1 MSFPSN
7 FGEMRMKVFINTKFL
22 MSLFISSREVRLE
35 LLKLARERISQEI
48 CQSLIE
54 EKISAEVEKI
64 AEEVLQEAKA
74 ERDAKLQLL
83 AGYVIKSRTAKYFER
98 CALTRCILICYRIN
112 CVKHCVTRASLVRFL
127 SPMSYQSL
135 LFKPL
140 GGGTKANIFVFFQ
153 WFSGL

>member
-1 MSFPSN
+1 
-7 FGEMRMKVFINTKFL
+7 

-54 EKISAEVEKI
+54 EKISAEVEEI

-112 CVKHCVTRASLVRFL
+112 CVKHCFTRASLVRFG
-127 SPMSYQSL
+127 SVPNVVSVS
-135 LFKPL
+135 
-140 GGGTKANIFVFFQ
+140 FV
-153 WFSGL
+153 

>member
-1 MSFPSN
+1 
-7 FGEMRMKVFINTKFL
+7 

-54 EKISAEVEKI
+54 EKVSAEVEEI
-64 AEEVLQEAKA
+64 AEEVLQEAKS

-98 CALTRCILICYRIN
+98 CTLTRCILICYRII
-112 CVKHCVTRASLVRFL
+112 LVPRT
-127 SPMSYQSL
+127 MRRL
-135 LFKPL
+135 LL
-140 GGGTKANIFVFFQ
+140 R
-153 WFSGL
+153 

>member
-1 MSFPSN
+1 MVVTCFPKLLEEFKFIHMTFASN
-7 FGEMRMKVFINTKFL
+7 FGKMRMKVFIHTKFL

-35 LLKLARERISQEI
+35 LLKLARERISLEI

-54 EKISAEVEKI
+54 EKISAEVEEI

-98 CALTRCILICYRIN
+98 CTLTRCILISYRIN
-112 CVKHCVTRASLVRFL
+112 CVKHCVTRASLVRFG
-127 SPMSYQSL
+127 SVPNVVS
-135 LFKPL
+135 
-140 GGGTKANIFVFFQ
+140 VFFV
-153 WFSGL
+153 

>member
-1 MSFPSN
+1 
-7 FGEMRMKVFINTKFL
+7 

-54 EKISAEVEKI
+54 EKISAEVEEI

-74 ERDAKLQLL
+74 ERDTKLQLL

-98 CALTRCILICYRIN
+98 CTLTRCILISYRIN
-112 CVKHCVTRASLVRFL
+112 CVKHCVTRASLVRFG
-127 SPMSYQSL
+127 SVPNVVS
-135 LFKPL
+135 
-140 GGGTKANIFVFFQ
+140 VFFV
-153 WFSGL
+153 